1 MNSEVSRRSVL
12 GAGAA
17 ALAAALPLTAARP
30 ARASTRRRLIIGAD
44 EGWFSQVHAA
54 VPAAS
59 CRRVYFPDHNDIPGQ
74 WPSTRDARTT
84 VVSIRPV
91 PADLLA
97 GRLDARIKA
106 FLRTA
111 PPGSDLTAW
120 HEAGNLP
127 GYPSYLTAPTM
138 RAVHAHMHRLCR
150 HTNVRYGPILCM
162 HPRDMPPWMIP
173 GLDWYGLDI
182 YDWPEF
188 RHPDGTLN
196 INGALYPRLDQW
208 RATIGQ
214 LTKTRSPVLNI
225 CETNS
230 SRVEYRPQ
238 WFTAVARWMSGNGGQ
253 RMLTYW
259 SKAHGD
265 AGVWLPHDTAVIK
278 SLAHAGTLRPP
289 SRPGRLSR

>member
-1 MNSEVSRRSVL
+1 MTSEVSRRSVL
-12 GAGAA
+12 GVGVAV
-17 ALAAALPLTAARP
+17 AAALPLAAAARP
-30 ARASTRRRLIIGAD
+30 ALASGPGKLIIGAN
-44 EGWFSQVHAA
+44 EGWYTQVHAA

-59 CRRVYFPDHNDIPGQ
+59 CRRVYVPDHNDIPGQ
-74 WPSTRDARTT
+74 WPSTRQARTT
-84 VVSIRPV
+84 LVSIRPV
-91 PADLLA
+91 PDDLLA
-97 GRLDARIKA
+97 GRLDTRIKA
-106 FLRTA
+106 FLRSA

-127 GYPSYLTAPTM
+127 GYPAYITAPAM

-162 HPRDMPPWMIP
+162 HPRNMPPWMIP

-188 RHPDGTLN
+188 RHADGSLN
-196 INGALYPRLDQW
+196 INGALYPRLAQW
-208 RATIGQ
+208 RAMIQ
-214 LTKTRSPVLNI
+214 RFTKTPAPVLNI

-230 SRVEYRPQ
+230 SRVAYRPQ
-238 WFTAVARWMSGNGGQ
+238 WFTAVASWMSHNGGQ

-265 AGVWLPHDTAVIK
+265 AGVWLPDDTAVIK
-278 SLAHAGTLRPP
+278 SLAHAATL
-289 SRPGRLSR
+289 

>member
-1 MNSEVSRRSVL
+1 MGSEISRRSVL

-17 ALAAALPLTAARP
+17 ALAAAVPLTAAAGP
-30 ARASTRRRLIIGAD
+30 AGAAGYRKLLIGAD
-44 EGWFSQVHAA
+44 EGWYSQVHAA
-54 VPAAS
+54 VPAVS
-59 CRRVYFPDHNDIPGQ
+59 CRRVYFPEHNYIPGQ

-84 VVSIRPV
+84 LVSFRPL

-106 FLRTA
+106 FLHTA

-127 GYPSYLTAPTM
+127 GYPSYITAPTM

-150 HTNVRYGPILCM
+150 HTHVRYGPILCM
-162 HPRDMPPWMIP
+162 HPRSMPPWMVS

-182 YDWPEF
+182 YDWLEF
-188 RHPDGTLN
+188 RNPDGTLN
-196 INGALYPRLDQW
+196 INGALYPRLTQW
-208 RATIGQ
+208 RAVIQQ
-214 LTKTRSPVLNI
+214 LTKTLSPVLNI

-230 SRVEYRPQ
+230 NRVEYRPQ
-238 WFTAVARWMSGNGGQ
+238 WFTAVAHWMSRNGGQ

-259 SKAHGD
+259 SNAHGD
-265 AGVWLPHDTAVIK
+265 AGPWRPRDTAVIR
-278 SLAHAGTLRPP
+278 SLARAAAL
-289 SRPGRLSR
+289 

>member
-1 MNSEVSRRSVL
+1 MTSDVSRRSVL

-17 ALAAALPLTAARP
+17 ALVAAVPLTAGRP
-30 ARASTRRRLIIGAD
+30 VLAETHRQLIIGAN
-44 EGWFSQVHAA
+44 EGWYTKVHAA

-59 CRRVYFPDHNDIPGQ
+59 CRRVYFPEHNYIPAQ
-74 WPSTRDARTT
+74 WPSTRNASTT
-84 VVSIRPV
+84 LVSIRAV

-97 GRLDARIKA
+97 GRLDTRIRA

-120 HEAGNLP
+120 HEAGNLA
-127 GYPSYLTAPTM
+127 GYPAYITAPAM

-162 HPRDMPPWMIP
+162 HPRSMSPWMVP

-188 RHPDGTLN
+188 RNPDGTLN
-196 INGALYPRLDQW
+196 INGALYPRLGQW
-208 RATIGQ
+208 RTVIQ
-214 LTKTRSPVLNI
+214 QFTKTSSPVLNI

-230 SRVEYRPQ
+230 SRLEYRAQ
-238 WFTAVARWMSGNGGQ
+238 WFTAVARWMSRNGGQ

-265 AGVWLPHDTAVIK
+265 AGPWRPGDTAVIK
-278 SLAHAGTLRPP
+278 SLARAATL
-289 SRPGRLSR
+289 

>member
-1 MNSEVSRRSVL
+1 MESDISRRSVL

-17 ALAAALPLTAARP
+17 ALAAVPLAAAVPP
-30 ARASTRRRLIIGAD
+30 AEAAVRRKLVIGAS
-44 EGWFSQVHAA
+44 EGWFTKVHAA
-54 VPAAS
+54 VPAVS
-59 CRRVYFPDHNDIPGQ
+59 CRRVYISGYNDIPHR

-84 VVSIRPV
+84 LVSVRPV

-97 GRLDARIKA
+97 GRLDSRIRA

-127 GYPSYLTAPTM
+127 GYPSYLTAPAM

-150 HTNVRYGPILCM
+150 HTHVRYGPILCM
-162 HPRDMPPWMIP
+162 HPLKMGPWMVP

-188 RHPDGTLN
+188 RHSDGTLN
-196 INGALYPRLDQW
+196 IDGALYPRLDQW
-208 RATIGQ
+208 RAVIRH
-214 LTKTRSPVLNI
+214 LTKTANPALNI

-230 SRVEYRPQ
+230 SRVDYRPQ
-238 WFTAVARWMSGNGGQ
+238 WFTAVARWMSRNGGH

-259 SKAHGD
+259 SHKHND
-265 AGVWLPHDTAVIK
+265 AGPWRPGDTAVIR
-278 SLAHAGTLRPP
+278 SLARAAALDREHAG
-289 SRPGRLSR
+289 

>member
-1 MNSEVSRRSVL
+1 MKSDLSRRSVL

-17 ALAAALPLTAARP
+17 ALVGAVPLTAGRP
-30 ARASTRRRLIIGAD
+30 ASADAHQKLIIGAN
-44 EGWFSQVHAA
+44 EGWFTKVHAA

-59 CRRVYFPDHNDIPGQ
+59 CRRVYVPGYNYIPGQ
-74 WPSTRDARTT
+74 WPSTRNASTT
-84 VVSIRPV
+84 LVSIRPV

-97 GRLDARIKA
+97 GRLDTRIKA

-120 HEAGNLP
+120 HEAGNLA
-127 GYPSYLTAPTM
+127 GYPSYITAPAM

-162 HPRDMPPWMIP
+162 HPRDMPPWMVP

-182 YDWPEF
+182 YDWLEF
-188 RHPDGTLN
+188 RNPDGTLN
-196 INGALYPRLDQW
+196 ISGALYPRLAQW
-208 RATIGQ
+208 RTMIQ
-214 LTKTRSPVLNI
+214 QFTKTASPVLNI

-230 SRVEYRPQ
+230 SRLEYRAQ
-238 WFTAVARWMSGNGGQ
+238 WFTAVARWMSRNGGQ

-265 AGVWLPHDTAVIK
+265 AGPWRPHDRAVIK
-278 SLAHAGTLRPP
+278 SLARAATL
-289 SRPGRLSR
+289 

>member
-1 MNSEVSRRSVL
+1 MGSEISRRSVL

-17 ALAAALPLTAARP
+17 ALAAAVPLTAAAGP
-30 ARASTRRRLIIGAD
+30 AGAAGYRKLLIGAD
-44 EGWFSQVHAA
+44 EGWYSQVHAA
-54 VPAAS
+54 VPAVS
-59 CRRVYFPDHNDIPGQ
+59 CRRVYFPEHNYIPGQ

-84 VVSIRPV
+84 LVSFRPL

-106 FLRTA
+106 FLHTA

-127 GYPSYLTAPTM
+127 GYPSYITAPTM

-162 HPRDMPPWMIP
+162 HPLSMPPWMVP

-182 YDWPEF
+182 YDWLEF
-188 RHPDGTLN
+188 RNPDGTLN
-196 INGALYPRLDQW
+196 INGALYPRLTQW
-208 RATIGQ
+208 RAVIQQ
-214 LTKTRSPVLNI
+214 LTKTLSPVLNI

-230 SRVEYRPQ
+230 NRVEYRPQ
-238 WFTAVARWMSGNGGQ
+238 WFTAVAHWMSRNGGQ

-259 SKAHGD
+259 SNAHGD
-265 AGVWLPHDTAVIK
+265 AGPWRPRDTAVIK
-278 SLAHAGTLRPP
+278 SLARAAAL
-289 SRPGRLSR
+289 